1 LGKPSRGFPIAV
13 KLSDQ
18 AFFKS
23 IRGRY
28 MMMFP
33 DIFQA
38 FILGLFIFLPV
49 CLIYRK
55 AGFHPAWAALVFLP
69 VFGMLLIFL
78 QLALLPWP
86 NRRNELE
93 CKP

>member
-1 LGKPSRGFPIAV
+1 
-13 KLSDQ
+13 
-18 AFFKS
+18 
-23 IRGRY
+23 

-33 DIFQA
+33 NIFQV
-38 FILGLFIFLPV
+38 FILGLVIFFPV
-49 CLIYRK
+49 FLIYRK
-55 AGFHPAWAALVFLP
+55 AGFHPAWAALVFFP

-93 CKP
+93 RKP